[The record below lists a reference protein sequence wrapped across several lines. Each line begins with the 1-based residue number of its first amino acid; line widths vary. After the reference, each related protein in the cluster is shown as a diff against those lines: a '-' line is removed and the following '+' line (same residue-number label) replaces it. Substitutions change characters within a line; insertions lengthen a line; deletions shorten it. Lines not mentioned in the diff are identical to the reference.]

1 VSWQPPSEDW
11 QSALEQPEDWQ
22 AQLERKGIPKQPLW
36 SREPVAATPQ
46 PAAAAPEA
54 PAPAPPPPDPD
65 GVAPPTARPWQPAPA
80 ATVTLSRTSPNAI
93 GAFVVG
99 LIGLW
104 LWFLGPIAAYQG
116 LKARRAID
124 RSGGRLGGRTLAT
137 VGLVFGVLETIGLI
151 ISVLA
156 IGLAFSVSVE

>member
-22 AQLERKGIPKQPLW
+22 AQLERKGIPKEPLW
-36 SREPVAATPQ
+36 SREPVAATPA

-54 PAPAPPPPDPD
+54 
-65 GVAPPTARPWQPAPA
+65 VAPPVADPVTRRWEPAPQRAGTRAPA
-80 ATVTLSRTSPNAI
+80 APNAI
-93 GAFVVG
+93 GSFVLG

-104 LWFLGPIAAYQG
+104 VWFLGPVAVYQG

-124 RSGGRLGGRTLAT
+124 RSGGQLGGRTIAT
-137 VGLVFGVLETIGLI
+137 IGVVLGVLETVGLI
-151 ISVLA
+151 ISVVA
-156 IGLAFSVSVE
+156 IGLAVSVSLD